1 MTAEDQAPARNLQRN
16 LSKSDSGHTR
26 MADRLK
32 GLADRLAFAVL
43 LRLPTDVVSDIGARL
58 ALARG
63 PTVYREAHERSLA
76 NLKLLRPELS
86 DDERQAMAMAR
97 WDNIGRLMTEFA
109 VLERLM
115 REGRVTIE
123 GQEHLA
129 AARAAANGRGMI
141 MLGLHLGNWEVC
153 SPALASLGVEMTAF
167 YEPPVSRS
175 RDRISRA
182 VRARLGVE
190 LVAPEQADVRPAIR
204 ALAAGKHL
212 GVFGDESPRGKV
224 RAPFFGRP
232 TDIGGNLANV
242 VRFARRTGSVILPGY
257 ILRVRKARFRGILL
271 PPIVLEDEATPGARL
286 LDDVQRLNG
295 IIEPLI
301 RAHADQWYYLHD
313 VLG

>member
-1 MTAEDQAPARNLQRN
+1 MTAEDRAPARNLQRN
-16 LSKSDSGHTR
+16 LSKSDPGGPR

-32 GLADRLAFAVL
+32 GLADRLLFAVL
-43 LRLPTDVVSDIGARL
+43 LRLPTDVVSDIGARM

-76 NLKLLRPELS
+76 NLKRLRPELS
-86 DDERQAMAMAR
+86 DEQRQVMAMSR

-129 AARAAANGRGMI
+129 AARAVANGRGMI

-153 SPALASLGVEMTAF
+153 SPAMASLGLEVTAF

-175 RDRISRA
+175 RDKISRA

-212 GVFGDESPRGKV
+212 GVFGDESPHGKV

-232 TDIGGNLANV
+232 ADIGGNLANI

-257 ILRVRKARFRGILL
+257 VLRAHKARFRGFFL
-271 PPIVLEDEATPGARL
+271 PPIVLAEEPTPGAL
-286 LDDVQRLNG
+286 LLEDVGRLNG

-313 VLG
+313 VLD